1 MINRIKAGIQ
11 KYEKLST
18 AARTAMWIMICTV
31 LQKGVSILTLP
42 VFARIMT
49 TTQYGQFTVYHS
61 WQNILII
68 ITTLR
73 LNYAVFSKGMSKY
86 SEDRD
91 SYTCTMQLVTAAIA
105 VICFAVYFLFN
116 GFFTDLIG
124 LPRLIISAMFLEL
137 IVTPSISF
145 WTIRKRYEFIY
156 RPIVIRTLLMLFL
169 NAALGIVVVLLST
182 EKGYARILSA
192 IAVHSFFGIM
202 LFAVNLKAAKTKFVW
217 EYAKFALLFNIPLI
231 IHYLSLYVLDQFDK
245 IMVQK
250 MVSVEATAIYG
261 MAYSAGM
268 IVKIIT
274 QSLHQTMVPWQ
285 YNKLKRQQ
293 YTEIDNNLFLMLL
306 AVSAAMICFSLCA
319 PELMLLLGG
328 KKYAEARFLIAPVA
342 LGMVFSFAFSFFASI
357 EFYFDKNRFTM
368 YISMIAAGLN
378 VLLNYIGI
386 KMYGYSAAAWTTAIC
401 YLVMSI
407 GHYIY
412 MERSLK
418 KDGVDLQLKTKR
430 LILMTVL
437 ISISTVGIVLLYPFV
452 WIRYALF
459 ALSVIILFIYRKRLI
474 SAFKVMREAKRRPT
488 EIETEQIS
496 Q

>member
-1 MINRIKAGIQ
+1 
-11 KYEKLST
+11 
-18 AARTAMWIMICTV
+18 
-31 LQKGVSILTLP
+31 
-42 VFARIMT
+42 
-49 TTQYGQFTVYHS
+49 
-61 WQNILII
+61 
-68 ITTLR
+68 
-73 LNYAVFSKGMSKY
+73 
-86 SEDRD
+86 
-91 SYTCTMQLVTAAIA
+91 
-105 VICFAVYFLFN
+105 
-116 GFFTDLIG
+116 
-124 LPRLIISAMFLEL
+124 
-137 IVTPSISF
+137 
-145 WTIRKRYEFIY
+145 
-156 RPIVIRTLLMLFL
+156 
-169 NAALGIVVVLLST
+169 
-182 EKGYARILSA
+182 
-192 IAVHSFFGIM
+192 
-202 LFAVNLKAAKTKFVW
+202 
-217 EYAKFALLFNIPLI
+217 
-231 IHYLSLYVLDQFDK
+231 
-245 IMVQK
+245 
-250 MVSVEATAIYG
+250 
-261 MAYSAGM
+261 
-268 IVKIIT
+268 
-274 QSLHQTMVPWQ
+274 
-285 YNKLKRQQ
+285 
-293 YTEIDNNLFLMLL
+293 MLL